1 MLSVTNAP
9 IPTLSS
15 PNIHE
20 NPAMESSFKRK
31 LATIQEIAY
40 IFTISMHNSTFKVL
54 GTMCTEIPKKIISK
68 SKIKSKQ
75 KVFLSLYVFLDIS
88 R

>member
-1 MLSVTNAP
+1 LSPGKKKKKRNKKQVAYY
-9 IPTLSS
+9 
-15 PNIHE
+15 NIHE

-54 GTMCTEIPKKIISK
+54 CALRYLKKS
-68 SKIKSKQ
+68 S
-75 KVFLSLYVFLDIS
+75 
-88 R
+88 